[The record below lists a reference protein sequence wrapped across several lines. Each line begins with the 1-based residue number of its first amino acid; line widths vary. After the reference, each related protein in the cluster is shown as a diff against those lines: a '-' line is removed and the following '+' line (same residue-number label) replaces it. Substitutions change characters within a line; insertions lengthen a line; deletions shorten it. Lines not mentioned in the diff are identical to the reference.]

1 MKNGMQKIIWRMLED
16 IYKEVK
22 IMKKLLVFGV
32 LFIMACSVS
41 ACSDK
46 SESGSEAQKES
57 VDIVEEEKDTQEQ
70 EETKADSDNKDEEN
84 EDKPVLVNVYSINDS
99 DGTVVVTEKEC
110 ETVNEQVIWD
120 MLKEAGVLQEESEI
134 LSLKQENEKLFID
147 VNNAFGEQLRS
158 LGTAGEIEMLGC
170 VVNTYLEAYQC
181 DGIKITEEGETL
193 YSGHAEYSDYLTKF
207 E

>member
-1 MKNGMQKIIWRMLED
+1 MLED

-22 IMKKLLVFGV
+22 IMKKLLLFGV
-32 LFIMACSVS
+32 LFIMIFSVL

-46 SESGSEAQKES
+46 RESESEAQKES

-70 EETKADSDNKDEEN
+70 EENEADMDNKNEEN
-84 EDKPVLVNVYSINDS
+84 EDKPVLVSVSSINES
-99 DGTVVVTEKEC
+99 DGTVVATEEEC

-120 MLKEAGVLQEESEI
+120 LLKEAGVLQGESEI

-158 LGTAGEIEMLGC
+158 LGTAGEVELLGC
-170 VVNTYLEAYQC
+170 VVNTYLDAYQC
-181 DGIKITEEGETL
+181 DGIKITEEGEVL
-193 YSGHAEYSDYLTKF
+193 YSGHAEYSDYLTRF